1 MMHSNQSAELWK
13 AFIEQVFLEASDTQI
28 RRAASRF
35 QEPRM
40 HEQAM
45 RHLTGMGRASTAW
58 NLYVEAACARLYQAE
73 PALWL
78 GQLEAATM
86 YAQERPEMFVES
98 VGQAWTAAQPELIA
112 DLYRGVS
119 HDGIANVVAKAMNSI
134 GPRTFAVV
142 PTQWVGSPLSDVR
155 VAAYERGFEDW
166 MLPAMVAR
174 DVRLGVSK
182 FPHLRYPMCLLALYP
197 KSVQPQKVPVRGLKK
212 DDLAMAEVLRSAL
225 HRNWDFTQR
234 PPLTAPKE
242 WPSLVETMRSVD
254 GWNVLQTMLVRENL
268 TLTEPEMLPLSDAID
283 KSILLA

>member
-35 QEPRM
+35 QEPCM

-58 NLYVEAACARLYQAE
+58 NLYGEAACARLYQAE

-197 KSVQPQKVPVRGLKK
+197 KSVQPLTVPVRGAKK
-212 DDLAMAEVLRSAL
+212 DDLGMAEILRVAL
-225 HRNWDFTQR
+225 QRDWKFTKT
-234 PPLTAPKE
+234 PTKHAPAS

-254 GWNVLQTMLVRENL
+254 GWNVLQTMLIRENL

>member
-1 MMHSNQSAELWK
+1 
-13 AFIEQVFLEASDTQI
+13 
-28 RRAASRF
+28 
-35 QEPRM
+35 
-40 HEQAM
+40 
-45 RHLTGMGRASTAW
+45 
-58 NLYVEAACARLYQAE
+58 
-73 PALWL
+73 
-78 GQLEAATM
+78 M
-86 YAQERPEMFVES
+86 YAAECPETFVES
-98 VGQAWTAAQPELIA
+98 VGQVWTAAKPELIA
-112 DLYRGVS
+112 NLYRGVA
-119 HDGIANVVAKAMNSI
+119 DKGVAGIVAKAMNDI

-142 PTQWVGSPLSDVR
+142 PTEWVGSPNSDIR